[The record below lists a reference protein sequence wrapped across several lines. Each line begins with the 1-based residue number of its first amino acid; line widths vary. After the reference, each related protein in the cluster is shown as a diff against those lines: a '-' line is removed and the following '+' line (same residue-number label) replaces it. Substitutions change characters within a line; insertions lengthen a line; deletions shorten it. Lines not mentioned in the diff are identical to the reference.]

1 MRNYNKEY
9 KSSEPADS
17 FMRMPSFC
25 VGDTCDV
32 RVVSAFVESMEWD
45 TDKTYPAFELWL
57 MYADYCRE
65 NGVMPT
71 TQYRFSRELV
81 AMGYEKLRKT
91 SGMAFRMVSATGG
104 SEDSDAGAMIS
115 ADI

>member
-1 MRNYNKEY
+1 MR
-9 KSSEPADS
+9 S
-17 FMRMPSFC
+17 FVSDGDFGRVPPFC

-32 RVVSAFVESMEWD
+32 NIVSAFVESMEWD
-45 TDKTYPAFELWL
+45 SRKEYPAFELWL

-81 AMGYEKLRKT
+81 AMGYEKRRKT
-91 SGMAFRMVSATGG
+91 SGMVFRMVKCDCGG
-104 SEDSDAGAMIS
+104 ES
-115 ADI
+115 AD